1 MDDEVV
7 TDAVPMGG
15 HRVAV
20 RFRDGFAGVMDMSRY
35 LEYPAYA
42 SLADPRVFAT
52 ARAVDGT
59 IGWCDGN
66 IDVAPEVVRE
76 EAVAF

>member
-1 MDDEVV
+1 MPFPW
-7 TDAVPMGG
+7 AVIVWPCGSVMVS
-15 HRVAV
+15 R
-20 RFRDGFAGVMDMSRY
+20 GVMDMSRY